1 MARFTDPVCKR
12 CRREQ
17 MKLYLKGSRCF
28 SPKCPIDREALPPG
42 MHGSRRSK
50 QTEYGIRLRE
60 KQRLKWFYGLL
71 ERQFRRYLELASR
84 SPANTGEVLLSLMER
99 RLDNVVHRLG
109 FAPNRNGARQMV
121 AHGHVMV
128 NGRKCDIPS
137 MLLRPG
143 DTVKVKPAAGSLG
156 LARLNLQ
163 ANNEPVPD
171 FLERTNTEEPEGRM
185 TRLPARG
192 DVDPRI
198 AEIRVQLIIEIATR

>member
-42 MHGSRRSK
+42 MHGARRSK
-50 QTEYGIRLRE
+50 QSEYGIRLRE

-71 ERQFRRYLELASR
+71 ERQFRRYFELASR

-109 FAPNRNGARQMV
+109 FAPNRNGARQLV

-143 DTVKVKPAAGSLG
+143 DTVKVKPATRSLG

-163 ANNEPVPD
+163 ANSEPVPD
-171 FLERTNTEEPEGRM
+171 FLERTNTEDPEGRM

-198 AEIRVQLIIEIATR
+198 GEIREQLIIEIAAR